1 MLNIKNMFL
10 LGNNK
15 LAKIPIFSFVIKSKN
30 GKILHSNYVTQLL
43 SDLFGVQS
51 RSGCQCSAMYGQKI
65 LGIDVKLSREFKEAL
80 MNGQELLRMGFTR
93 LNFAYFLKDDDIEYI
108 L

>member
-1 MLNIKNMFL
+1 MFL

-15 LAKIPIFSFVIKSKN
+15 LAKVPIFSFVIKSKN

-65 LGIDVKLSREFKEAL
+65 LGIDLKLSREYKEAL